1 MLMITAAFDAIIYEP
16 LYNGLVFLMDLVPW
30 VDAGISVIIFTF
42 LVKLIL
48 FPISQKAV
56 RTGLKMRTFE
66 GELATLKEKYKDDR
80 EAHARATMAFYK
92 EKNINPFSSIFLAF
106 IQIPIILGLYFVF
119 YSGGLPD
126 IKTELLY
133 SFVSAPKVD
142 MQFLGLIDITKGSA
156 ILAILVAL
164 SQYFQ
169 VKFSMPAMKPKVA
182 GAVPSMKD
190 DFARTLH
197 LQMRYFLPVM
207 VGVIAYNISGAVSLY
222 WITSNLFAIGQEI
235 YARRKVL

>member
-1 MLMITAAFDAIIYEP
+1 MISAAFDYFIYVP

-48 FPISQKAV
+48 FPVSQKAV
-56 RTGLKMRTFE
+56 RTGLKMRMFE
-66 GELATLKEKYKDDR
+66 GDLAALKEKHKDDR
-80 EAHARATMAFYK
+80 EAHAKATMAFYK

-126 IKTELLY
+126 IKTDLLY
-133 SFVSAPKVD
+133 SFVSVPKVD

-156 ILAILVAL
+156 ILALLVAL

-169 VKFSMPAMKPKVA
+169 VKFSMPAMKPKVT
-182 GAVPSMKD
+182 GSSMKD

-235 YARRKVL
+235 YVRRSFL

>member
-1 MLMITAAFDAIIYEP
+1 MISAAFDAIIYVP

-30 VDAGISVIIFTF
+30 ADAGISVVIFTF
-42 LVKLIL
+42 LVKLAL
-48 FPISQKAV
+48 FPLSQKAV
-56 RTGLKMRTFE
+56 RTGLQMRTFE
-66 GELATLKEKYKDDR
+66 HELAVLKERHQGDR
-80 EAHARATMAFYK
+80 EAHAKATMAFYK
-92 EKNINPFSSIFLAF
+92 EKNVNPFSSVFLALV
-106 IQIPIILGLYFVF
+106 QIPIILGLYFVF

-133 SFVSAPKVD
+133 SFVTVPKVD

-156 ILAILVAL
+156 MLAILVAV

-182 GAVPSMKD
+182 GASMKD

-197 LQMRYFLPVM
+197 FQMRYFLPVL

-235 YARRKVL
+235 YVRRSFL